1 MSMFETLVLYGVGLI
16 LATAFIYDWLFG
28 GAPSRQAMLPADAT
42 DEDKVSEYRQD
53 WCDDFVRIVIAVGLS
68 AGALALIALSGLL
81 SDMISVDHFGLIV
94 ATLFAVGTLLPVL
107 CHLVVYRETEA
118 HRIINATATHA
129 ATAPSDTRATAGHH
143 APRPNDST

>member
-1 MSMFETLVLYGVGLI
+1 MSILETLVLYGVGLI

-94 ATLFAVGTLLPVL
+94 ATLFAAGTLLPVL

>member
-1 MSMFETLVLYGVGLI
+1 MSILETLVLYSVGLI
-16 LATAFIYDWLFG
+16 LAAAFIYDWLFS
-28 GAPSRQAMLPADAT
+28 GAPSRQALLPADAT
-42 DEDKVSEYRQD
+42 DEDKVSAYRQD
-53 WCDDFVRIVIAVGLS
+53 WYDDFVRIVIAVGLS
-68 AGALALIALSGLL
+68 AGAFALIALSGLL
-81 SDMISVDHFGLIV
+81 SGMISVDHFGLIV

-143 APRPNDST
+143 AQRPNDST